1 MSFFTLYIYIH
12 FFFRFAS
19 FYYLLTLFFTILLVY
34 TQVSLEYSMH
44 LEIFCSIFVCIMYK
58 IMYKIDFTN
67 GYFQV
72 LSWSAFCNSFLLASN
87 HFPKENTLKQRLEK
101 HNKEQVNPSWPGL
114 FLSITDDFYESSPYL
129 KLDPLEVGS

>member
-1 MSFFTLYIYIH
+1 
-12 FFFRFAS
+12 
-19 FYYLLTLFFTILLVY
+19 
-34 TQVSLEYSMH
+34 
-44 LEIFCSIFVCIMYK
+44 
-58 IMYKIDFTN
+58 MYKIDFTN